1 VIANS
6 EQSLGIA
13 LSSTKMLRFNVED
26 ILALPQLKQGK
37 FTKNVTT
44 VNVRSAVEEI
54 MSIMKL
60 QAEEK

>member
-1 VIANS
+1 
-6 EQSLGIA
+6 
-13 LSSTKMLRFNVED
+13 MLRFNVED